1 MCGRF
6 ALGLPR
12 PQIIR
17 SAHDEHPELDL
28 DPDEWIDEED
38 FQPRFNIAPRS
49 RSPVIR
55 RRNRFDDR
63 LDAPT
68 EDAEHRPES
77 DNDKKGSVMHTMKW
91 GLIPHWSKH
100 EDINLNTI
108 NAKGEN
114 LTEGGGMWGGIKGRK
129 RCVVICQGYYEWQKK
144 GKERNPHFT
153 RHKDGKLMLLA
164 GLYDSV
170 ILEGE
175 KKPLYTFTV
184 VTTDANKQLSW
195 LHDRM
200 PVVLSTSSQVSTW
213 LDTSE
218 QKWTPKAAQV
228 IRPYVS
234 PSKEHDLECFPVPK
248 EVGKVGTESPT
259 FIEPINKRR
268 DGIEAMFA
276 KQSTK
281 SEKDKDKEK
290 KGNTLAESS
299 STKPASKVGL
309 AKRKRQSPERTT
321 KDEGV
326 SSVEVLSPDRPSSKK
341 KVRTKDGQAEEEPA
355 NTDEPNLGSQATTSS
370 SPRSRRPANKP
381 TKSTS
386 SPERASS
393 NTAKITTFFKKG

>member
-17 SAHDEHPELDL
+17 AVHDEHPELDL
-28 DPDEWIDEED
+28 DPDEWVDEEA

-63 LDAPT
+63 SDVP
-68 EDAEHRPES
+68 EDAEQRSES
-77 DNDKKGSVMHTMKW
+77 DNDKKGTVMHTMKW

-114 LTEGGGMWGGIKGRK
+114 LTDGGGMWGSIKGRK
-129 RCVVICQGYYEWQKK
+129 RCVVVCQGYYEWQKK
-144 GKERNPHFT
+144 GKERIPHFT

-170 ILEGE
+170 TLEGE
-175 KKPLYTFTV
+175 KEPLYTFTV

-200 PVVLSTSSQVSTW
+200 PVVLSTPSQVSTW

-218 QKWTPKAAQV
+218 QKWTSKAAQV

-234 PSKEHDLECFPVPK
+234 SSKEHDLECYAVPK

-259 FIEPINKRR
+259 FIEPINKRK

-276 KQSTK
+276 KQTTK
-281 SEKDKDKEK
+281 GDKDKDKDKDKEK
-290 KGNTLAESS
+290 KEKSS
-299 STKPASKVGL
+299 SAKVAPKARS

-321 KDEGV
+321 KDEGE
-326 SSVEVLSPDRPSSKK
+326 SSVEVLSPDNPSSKK
-341 KVRTKDGQAEEEPA
+341 KARTKDGQAKEEPA
-355 NTDEPNLGSQATTSS
+355 NTDEPNLSSQATTSS
-370 SPRSRRPANKP
+370 SPNSRKSANKP
-381 TKSTS
+381 MKSTS

-393 NTAKITTFFKKG
+393 NTAKITNFFKKG